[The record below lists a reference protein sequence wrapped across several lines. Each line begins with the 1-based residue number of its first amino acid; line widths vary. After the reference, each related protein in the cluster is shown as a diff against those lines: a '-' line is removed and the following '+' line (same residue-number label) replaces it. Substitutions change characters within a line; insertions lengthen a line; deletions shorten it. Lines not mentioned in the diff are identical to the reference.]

1 MLHGSILDV
10 DGWGELR
17 VNVFYGDSNSYLNTT
32 ITNEATPQ
40 TDISM

>member
-32 ITNEATPQ
+32 ITRDVGHENP
-40 TDISM
+40 DHH